1 MPVHLLRLH
10 RHLRSAQGLQSD
22 LAAPERSSRCSPP
35 DLILPRAEPN
45 EAILSRH
52 RHFPALDRFHHHW
65 KDSGGTLPSPAP

>member
-1 MPVHLLRLH
+1 MPGHLLRLR

-45 EAILSRH
+45 DAILSRH
-52 RHFPALDRFHHHW
+52 RHFSALDRFHRHG
-65 KDSGGTLPSPAP
+65 KDGNTLPSPAP